1 VKERGG
7 IGRLGGYAEEV
18 AAAVRRRK
26 ETRKPR
32 VRVRIG
38 HGEATVLDDD
48 SEPGAGLLQLARRLV
63 DEADRSV
70 GRA

>member
-1 VKERGG
+1 MKERGG

-18 AAAVRRRK
+18 AAAMRRRK

-32 VRVRIG
+32 VRVRVG
-38 HGEATVLDDD
+38 HGEATLVDADV
-48 SEPGAGLLQLARRLV
+48 EPGAGLLQAAQELV
-63 DEADRSV
+63 DETGRST

>member
-1 VKERGG
+1 MKERGR

-32 VRVRIG
+32 VRVRVG
-38 HGEATVLDDD
+38 HGEATILADD
-48 SEPGAGLLQLARRLV
+48 SKPGAELLDIARQLV

-70 GRA
+70 GRG